1 MKLGI
6 MQPYFL
12 PYLGYYSLIKC
23 SDKWIF
29 NDQVQM
35 IRQGWIERNRILKQQ
50 GGWHYIRVPLV
61 KFSHTTPIKY
71 IQIRNDEDWKGKI
84 LDQLKHYKNKAPYYK
99 KVIKLLDYAFKV
111 EFETITVQNAYLLE
125 LTCEY
130 IGFDFNFEVLSKL
143 DIDLPDINEPDEWS
157 LIICKTLGYN
167 HYINPILGKQFY
179 NRKKYEDNNIKLN
192 FLRMDSYS
200 YDQGSK
206 EFVDGLSIIDVMMFN
221 SPAEINQ
228 MLDKYQ
234 LDW

>member
-1 MKLGI
+1 
-6 MQPYFL
+6 
-12 PYLGYYSLIKC
+12 
-23 SDKWIF
+23 
-29 NDQVQM
+29 M

>member
-12 PYLGYYSLIKC
+12 PHLGYYSIIKC
-23 SDKWIF
+23 TDKWIF
-29 NDQVQM
+29 NDEVQM
-35 IRQGWIERNRILKQQ
+35 IHKGWVERNRILKQH

-61 KFSHTTPIKY
+61 KFPHSTLIKS
-71 IQIRNDEDWKGKI
+71 IQIRNDDNWKEKI
-84 LDQLKHYKNKAPYYK
+84 LAQLKHYQKKAPYYW
-99 KVIKLLDYAFKV
+99 KVISLLNYAFET
-111 EFETITVQNAYLLE
+111 EFETITAQNAYLLE

-130 IGFDFNFEVLSKL
+130 IGLDFNYEILSEL
-143 DIDLPDINEPDEWS
+143 DIDLSDINEPDEWS
-157 LIICKTLGYN
+157 LIICKKLGYN

-206 EFVDGLSIIDVMMFN
+206 EFVDGLSIIDLMMFN

-228 MLDKYQ
+228 ILDEYQ